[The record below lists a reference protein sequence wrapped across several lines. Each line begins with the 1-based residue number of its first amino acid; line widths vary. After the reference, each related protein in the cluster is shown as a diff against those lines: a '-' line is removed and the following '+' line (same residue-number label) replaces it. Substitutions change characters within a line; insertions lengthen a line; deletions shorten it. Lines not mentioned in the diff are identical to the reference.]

1 MNSNA
6 WHYVIEKFLEWD
18 LTHEQAVEFLSG
30 WEVVGEAD
38 MSPEEWEL
46 FDDDWDECE
55 SQW

>member
-1 MNSNA
+1 MSNNA

-30 WEVVGEAD
+30 WEVVGETE